1 MYGDGAINTAQQQA
15 VALAPVASTP
25 FMCLDDRLT
34 GPSLSTPGG
43 ELGEFI
49 IAVSTYLEETGSQPT
64 QDMVDSFM
72 LKYLQSLPPER
83 PLVHCT
89 DERAIRHLE
98 AELPMENLDLQ
109 RPPLQFIRAAGLLDK
124 LTEAENHGDSHIR
137 LMLKSPDWFQ
147 LDERLVP
154 MVLRSF
160 YTSLWQQ
167 NEEENSPLHQS
178 PRLQLVVLRGEPS
191 PQAFLEVS
199 SGELCYQ
206 GGYAP
211 LLVPRDGRHSL
222 FISHF
227 DAVSMRR
234 EELAGFFSNL
244 AQATPQKLDR
254 EKFHQRLDRHGWL
267 ALETTGSRIAAG
279 LPFFSISY
287 T

>member
-1 MYGDGAINTAQQQA
+1 MANN
-15 VALAPVASTP
+15 
-25 FMCLDDRLT
+25 FM
-34 GPSLSTPGG
+34 SK
-43 ELGEFI
+43 
-49 IAVSTYLEETGSQPT
+49 YLETLS
-64 QDMVDSFM
+64 
-72 LKYLQSLPPER
+72 PER

-109 RPPLQFIRAAGLLDK
+109 RPPVQYIRAAHLLDK

-137 LMLKSPDWFQ
+137 LMLKQPDWFQ
-147 LDERLVP
+147 LDSRLVP

-160 YTSLWQQ
+160 YSYLWQQ
-167 NEEENSPLHQS
+167 NEDTSSVLHRS

-199 SGELCYQ
+199 SGELCLKS
-206 GGYAP
+206 GFAP
-211 LLVPRDGRHSL
+211 LMVPRNNGHSL
-222 FISHF
+222 LISHF

-234 EELAGFFSNL
+234 EELAGFFSSL
-244 AQATPQKLDR
+244 AQVTPQKLDR
-254 EKFHQRLDRHGWL
+254 EKFRERLDRHGWL

-287 T
+287 S